1 MTFEQKLIY
10 VRPNADV
17 DFFFNPTTAAYL
29 WKKYGRNASEPTLLS
44 ETMEYSGTTYLVTR
58 VWKSFADYLLFKQD
72 PLMLDAILEN
82 DAYNSAHGIVAQD
95 ITDMSQIS

>member
-17 DFFFNPTTAAYL
+17 DFYFNPVTAGYL
-29 WKKYGRNASEPTLLS
+29 WKKYGRNAPEPTLLAES
-44 ETMEYSGTTYLVTR
+44 MEYSGSTYIVTR
-58 VWKSFADYLLFKQD
+58 TWKSFPDYLLFKQD

-82 DAYNSAHGIVAQD
+82 DAYNSANGIVAQD
-95 ITDMSQIS
+95 ITDMSQVG